1 MPDRAA
7 GSEETASIEAK
18 TLDRRSC
25 SRSIVYCRVS
35 MARDLFVDNLDALD
49 FQSLSDFLGLGN
61 AVDSRP
67 TEGTVLD
74 YKSNDGGDWVE
85 DIAAFANT
93 AGGLLFLGVQSDK
106 QKRNAPVAIVGIPVG
121 NGDLKTR
128 LTAQVVSLITPRP
141 DFEVGVIPVPNLT
154 DQSVALIRV
163 RAGSYPP
170 YQYSKQDRVR
180 FRIRVQDATRD
191 ASLRDLES
199 MFMRRDAVN
208 RSSEAAFDSLAV
220 TPLFP
225 QYLTGWET
233 PPVQLKKEMP
243 YHTWAIRPRV
253 SMRIRLDREFD
264 TRVRALVSRH
274 FPDSNLGQHWPPAM
288 TGRSHVLQW
297 QAGID
302 TSSGGPPARWP
313 RNYEFTADGGLRLSE
328 WVERRELSG
337 VESISDLA
345 ISGLRFLKLAE
356 EFYQSL
362 ESFGQLTILH
372 SLRVSPDF
380 KFVLNFPA
388 EDGIYRDTDAIRILP
403 TRSTAE
409 MSNVSYETYS
419 LREAE
424 RVKIVTDMM
433 LVHLRELRQA
443 SVDYDKLLGL
453 VAACPIEQPLI
464 YFP

>member
-1 MPDRAA
+1 
-7 GSEETASIEAK
+7 
-18 TLDRRSC
+18 
-25 SRSIVYCRVS
+25 
-35 MARDLFVDNLDALD
+35 MACDLFVDNLNTLD
-49 FQSLSDFLGLGN
+49 FPALSDFLGLGN

-74 YKSNDGGDWVE
+74 YKSNDSGDWVE
-85 DIAAFANT
+85 DVAAFANT

-106 QKRNAPVAIVGIPVG
+106 QKNNVPVAVVGIAVG

-128 LTAQVVSLITPRP
+128 LTAQIASLITPRP
-141 DFEVGVIPVPNLT
+141 DFEVGVVSVPNLSG
-154 DQSVALIRV
+154 QSVAVIRV
-163 RAGSYPP
+163 REGVYPP
-170 YQYSKQDRVR
+170 YQYAKQDRVR

-191 ASLRDLES
+191 ASLRDLEAL
-199 MFMRRDAVN
+199 FRKRDALN
-208 RSSEAAFDSLAV
+208 ESPEAAFESLAA

-225 QYLTGWET
+225 QYLTGLET

-264 TRVRALVSRH
+264 TRVRALVARH

-297 QAGID
+297 QAGIG

-313 RNYEFTADGGLRLSE
+313 RNYEFCVDGGLRLSE

-337 VESISDLA
+337 AESISDLA

-356 EFYQSL
+356 EFYQSQD
-362 ESFGQLTILH
+362 SFGQLTILH

-388 EDGIYRDTDAIRILP
+388 EDGIYRETDAIRIPP
-403 TRSTAE
+403 TRSSAE
-409 MSNVSYETYS
+409 ASNVSYETYS
-419 LREAE
+419 LGEEE
-424 RVKIVTDMM
+424 RVKIVADMM

-443 SVDYDKLLGL
+443 SVDYDKLLQL
-453 VAACPIEQPLI
+453 VAACPIGRPLI